1 MKHRALLAVLALGAA
16 VAGCEK
22 QTPATPAPKAV
33 EPVVQAPAPTPAP
46 AAATTQAA
54 ANPPASMRHYDRKC
68 GKSAKC
74 EVSITVTECS
84 TNGIIVDYGVLGV
97 ETGTRDVDIRWTI
110 ATAGYEFAED
120 GIKFK
125 GDAWQKEFD
134 QKAHN
139 KNEYKWRDRNNMG
152 SPPERSYDYTITI
165 VKKGGAAC
173 ASKDP
178 TVVND
183 A

>member
-1 MKHRALLAVLALGAA
+1 MKHRALIIALALGAA
-16 VAGCEK
+16 LAGCEK
-22 QTPATPAPKAV
+22 QAPAAAPKRV
-33 EPVVQAPAPTPAP
+33 EPVVQAPAATPAP
-46 AAATTQAA
+46 PTQVA
-54 ANPPASMRHYDRKC
+54 ANPPASMRHYDKKC
-68 GKSAKC
+68 GKSGKC

-84 TNGIIVDYGVLGV
+84 ANGIIVDYGVLGV
-97 ETGTRDVDIRWTI
+97 ETGSKDVDIRWTI
-110 ATAGYEFAED
+110 ATKGYEFGED

-134 QKAHN
+134 QKSHD

-152 SPPERSYDYTITI
+152 SPPERSYDYTVTI
-165 VKKGGAAC
+165 VKSGGAPC